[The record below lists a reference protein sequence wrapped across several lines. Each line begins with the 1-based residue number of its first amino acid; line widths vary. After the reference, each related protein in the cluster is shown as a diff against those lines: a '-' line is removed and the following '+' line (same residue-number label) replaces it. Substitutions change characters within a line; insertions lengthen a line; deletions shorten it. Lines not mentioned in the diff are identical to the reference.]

1 MSELGTFVPGAS
13 WLHRA
18 PAGAKLLALAAVAV
32 ATVFLREPWQTAIL
46 LAVAVGLYPL
56 AGLPRRV
63 LLAQLRPL
71 RWVLALLLVFQLVV
85 TGWQAAVV
93 VTGTM
98 LALVLLAG
106 LVSCTTRT
114 TALVDVVQSA
124 SRPLR
129 PLGVDPERVGLMLAL
144 GIRSVPVVIG
154 LAGEV
159 REAQLARGLGSSPT
173 AYAVPLVVRSLRHAD
188 RLGEALAAR
197 GLED

>member
-1 MSELGTFVPGAS
+1 MSDLGTFVPGTS

-32 ATVFLREPWQTAIL
+32 ATVFWREPWQTAIL
-46 LAVAVGLYPL
+46 LAVTLALYPL
-56 AGLPRRV
+56 AGLPWRV
-63 LLAQLRPL
+63 LLAQIRPL
-71 RWVLALLLVFQLVV
+71 RWVLGLLLVFQLVV
-85 TGWQAAVV
+85 TDWRAAVV

-114 TALVDVVQSA
+114 TALVDVVQAA

-129 PLGVDPERVGLMLAL
+129 PLGVDPERVGLMMAL

-154 LAGEV
+154 LGREV

-197 GLED
+197 GED

>member
-1 MSELGTFVPGAS
+1 MTELGVFVPGTS
-13 WLHRA
+13 WLHRT
-18 PAGAKLLALAAVAV
+18 PAAAKLAALAAVAV
-32 ATVFLREPWQTAIL
+32 ATVFLRQPWQTAVL
-46 LAVAVGLYPL
+46 VAVTIALYPL
-56 AGLPRRV
+56 ARLPWRV

-71 RWVLALLLVFQLVV
+71 RWVLALLLVFQVLVA
-85 TGWQAAVV
+85 GWRPAVV

-114 TALVDVVQSA
+114 TALVDVVQAA

-154 LAGEV
+154 LAAEV
-159 REAQLARGLGSSPT
+159 RDAQLARGLGSSPT

-197 GLED
+197 GEE